1 MCICCCSSSQT
12 VFITPTSGDSCGQ
25 RAAVCRRQLS
35 PPASADFLKS
45 FFCSFIISVFVFARS
60 FSFRGP
66 LSPGARRGV
75 RLHAALCLRPLHPHR
90 ALGGAGGQGL
100 HQLRQERLLGHRH
113 LPHQALLRR
122 EGAQVSRSLCSC
134 PLRAFIHSS
143 HFGRRQYAQ
152 ASLFI
157 SFHTFS
163 KMHAGTV

>member
-1 MCICCCSSSQT
+1 MICSFCVSVVVLLVRLCLLHQHL
-12 VFITPTSGDSCGQ
+12 VNHADNEQQCAGG
-25 RAAVCRRQLS
+25 QLS
-35 PPASADFLKS
+35 PLASADLRGL
-45 FFCSFIISVFVFARS
+45 FFFSFIISVFVSACS

-75 RLHAALCLRPLHPHR
+75 RLHAALCLCPLHPHR

-134 PLRAFIHSS
+134 PLRAFMRSA
-143 HFGRRQYAQ
+143 HFGRRHYAQ
-152 ASLFI
+152 
-157 SFHTFS
+157 
-163 KMHAGTV
+163 